1 MFSHLTHFIERHPV
15 IHRTSLA
22 VWRLFPP
29 RLAGFLKGVLTRNWL
44 VGAVAVMVDGDSSP
58 PEVLLV
64 KHSYRSRGAWG
75 LPGGGLDAIDGNPN
89 APGAEASPDDVIE
102 DALRREVCEELGLE
116 LDVLRLLRVDAVPY
130 IPEEPGPY
138 RLDFYYRCKP
148 AQGFDALRA
157 GLTSGDIKSPSAEIT
172 EIRLVPYS
180 ELASYDL
187 FSADARFL
195 RDDLPRLEAELFESI
210 DREPDRAAGE
220 RPR

>member
-1 MFSHLTHFIERHPV
+1 
-15 IHRTSLA
+15 
-22 VWRLFPP
+22 
-29 RLAGFLKGVLTRNWL
+29 
-44 VGAVAVMVDGDSSP
+44 
-58 PEVLLV
+58 
-64 KHSYRSRGAWG
+64 

-89 APGAEASPDDVIE
+89 APGAEASADDVIE
-102 DALRREVCEELGLE
+102 EALRREVWEELGIELE
-116 LDVLRLLRVDAVPY
+116 VLRLLRVDAVPY
-130 IPEEPGPY
+130 VSEEPGPY

-157 GLTSGDIKSPSAEIT
+157 ALMSGGIKSPSAEVT
-172 EIRLVPYS
+172 EIRLVPCS

-210 DREPDRAAGE
+210 DAEPGQASGG